1 MYLVSRTLTRA
12 LCSSLYHSRAAKLP
26 TRKWVISHQIRLY
39 TATTGK
45 IIRAAESSEDVTA
58 EKELARPTMIEYQ
71 PEIAK
76 QVNLTGFVDQP
87 VQFKSYSDGKSWAG
101 TVISQRSGLKSSDFW
116 IPIIFEG
123 ELAKIA
129 AHHVKKD
136 DRIHISGK
144 LFIDSP
150 PPNVTYPQSNVQI
163 MVQNLNF
170 VQGAIPPPQIE
181 EMSFPPSDIEELST
195 KKQTSRTMKVQVMVE
210 ESSDDLKHLL
220 ENPKELLDLVNAPEA
235 GEISIPLPEIEELT
249 TKKQPARSNKVTVLD
264 QGTSN
269 PWNHLLENPK
279 EWLDYRGSKASG
291 LVKPKHPDFKGKVG
305 GGLSL
310 WLNDAPDWVLQKLNE
325 LEFDVFLPKGKLK
338 HLKGEEFW
346 KDLVQNPDK
355 WYDNRSRKTNIKA
368 PDFKHKESGEAL
380 WMTDSP
386 TWVLSKLPP
395 LKKNQEQ
402 SLMPN
407 TISTPTPKQ
416 AKREESWKDLVQ
428 NPDKWYDNRSRKTN
442 AKSPDFKHKESGE
455 ALWMTDSPTWVLPKL
470 PPLKTNHEQPLMANT
485 VSQPALKNQKR
496 EELWKD
502 LVQNPDKWWDNRLK
516 RVINNKLCCLWHLRN
531 LEDLVSSHFASLCS
545 FSTLINIMETTCRQ
559 TRKLLISS
567 IRRMVK
573 LCGWTILQ
581 LGYCQSYHH

>member
-1 MYLVSRTLTRA
+1 MYLVSRTLTRT
-12 LCSSLYHSRAAKLP
+12 LCSSLYHLSRSPKLP
-26 TRKWVISHQIRLY
+26 TRKWLISHQIRLY

-45 IIRAAESSEDVTA
+45 IKIRGGGNDPAAESSE
-58 EKELARPTMIEYQ
+58 EHELARPKMIEYQ

-123 ELAKIA
+123 DLAKIA
-129 AHHVKKD
+129 AYHVKKD

-170 VQGAIPPPQIE
+170 VQGAIQPPQLE
-181 EMSFPPSDIEELST
+181 EMSFPPSEIEELST
-195 KKQTSRTMKVQVMVE
+195 KKQTSRKMKVQGMVE

-220 ENPKELLDLVNAPEA
+220 ENPKELLDLDYSESKDSGLVNE
-235 GEISIPLPEIEELT
+235 GEEISIPLPEIEELS
-249 TKKQPARSNKVTVLD
+249 TKKQPARSKKVIVLD
-264 QGTSN
+264 EDTSN
-269 PWNHLLENPK
+269 PWKHLLENPK
-279 EWLDYRGSKASG
+279 EWLDCRGSKASG

-338 HLKGEEFW
+338 QLKGEEFW

-355 WYDNRSRKTNIKA
+355 WYDNRSRKTNVKA

-402 SLMPN
+402 PPMAN

-416 AKREESWKDLVQ
+416 VKREESWKDLVQ

-442 AKSPDFKHKESGE
+442 VKAPDFKHKDSGE

-470 PPLKTNHEQPLMANT
+470 PPLKTNQEQPLMANT
-485 VSQPALKNQKR
+485 VSQPTLQKHKR

-516 RVINNKLCCLWHLRN
+516 KTNTKAPDFKHKENGEALWMDNSPTWVLSKLPPSN
-531 LEDLVSSHFASLCS
+531 Q
-545 FSTLINIMETTCRQ
+545 ETSVMT
-559 TRKLLISS
+559 
-567 IRRMVK
+567 
-573 LCGWTILQ
+573 
-581 LGYCQSYHH
+581 

>member
-516 RVINNKLCCLWHLRN
+516 RTNAKAPDFKHKENGEALWLDNSPTWVLSKLPPLNEEIPDR
-531 LEDLVSSHFASLCS
+531 
-545 FSTLINIMETTCRQ
+545 T
-559 TRKLLISS
+559 
-567 IRRMVK
+567 
-573 LCGWTILQ
+573 
-581 LGYCQSYHH
+581 

>member
-12 LCSSLYHSRAAKLP
+12 LCSSLHHSRAAKLP
-26 TRKWVISHQIRLY
+26 TRKRAISHQIRLY
-39 TATTGK
+39 TA
-45 IIRAAESSEDVTA
+45 IRAAESSEDVTA
-58 EKELARPTMIEYQ
+58 EKELARPTVIEYK

-87 VQFKSYSDGKSWAG
+87 VQFKCYSDGKSWAG

-150 PPNVTYPQSNVQI
+150 PANVTYPQSNVQI

-170 VQGAIPPPQIE
+170 VEGAIPPQIE
-181 EMSFPPSDIEELST
+181 ELSFPPSDIEELST

-220 ENPKELLDLVNAPEA
+220 ENPKELLDLVNATEA
-235 GEISIPLPEIEELT
+235 EEISIPLPELEELS
-249 TKKQPARSNKVTVLD
+249 TKKQPARSKKVIVLD
-264 QGTSN
+264 EGTSN

-338 HLKGEEFW
+338 QLKGSEEFW

-355 WYDNRSRKTNIKA
+355 WYDNRSRKTNMKA

-402 SLMPN
+402 PLMPN
-407 TISTPTPKQ
+407 TISTPTSKQ
-416 AKREESWKDLVQ
+416 VKREESWKDLVQ

-442 AKSPDFKHKESGE
+442 AKAPDFKHKESGE
-455 ALWMTDSPTWVLPKL
+455 ALWMTDSPTWVLSKL
-470 PPLKTNHEQPLMANT
+470 PPLKTNQEQPLMANT
-485 VSQPALKNQKR
+485 VSQPTLKKQKR

-516 RVINNKLCCLWHLRN
+516 RVINNKLCCSWHLRN

-545 FSTLINIMETTCRQ
+545 FSTLINILETTCRQ